1 MQYRDPEAQRRARIA
16 ASDALF
22 KPRPTTSTPP
32 ILARPR
38 RAWVQADYRR
48 DPSLPGAHL
57 GSVPWEEHVE
67 ACERPVTGLPKSAE
81 AEGNRGGMRWDE
93 MVARLGREPR
103 GWRRA

>member
-1 MQYRDPEAQRRARIA
+1 MHRDPEALRRARVA
-16 ASDALF
+16 AADAF
-22 KPRPTTSTPP
+22 FTPRPSAAPTPP
-32 ILARPR
+32 VVARHR

-48 DPSLPGAHL
+48 DPRLPGAHL
-57 GSVPWEEHVE
+57 GTVPWEEHVE